1 MRNYFTLDGV
11 DSRSL
16 GVYISGSGT
25 YNSPAMAYN
34 AIPVPGRSGDLL
46 GLERRMENVELTY
59 PAFVAGGN
67 FGAKMEALRAFLLS
81 RNGYTRLVDSYHPGE
96 YRMAFFPGPLQADVT
111 PVLDAGAFD
120 LTFVCKPQRWLLSG
134 ETITTLTA
142 NGSIT
147 NPTRFASRPLLRV
160 YGSGR
165 LIVGSVAVDIS
176 TTDPSIYI
184 DCDIMDAYYN
194 GANRNANISLSDND
208 FPVLRS
214 GNTGFIL
221 GSGITRV
228 DITPR
233 WYTV

>member
-25 YNSPAMAYN
+25 YNSPARSYN
-34 AIPVPGRSGDLL
+34 AIAVPGRSGDLL

-59 PAFVAGGN
+59 PAFVCGSG
-67 FGAKMEALRAFLLS
+67 FSAKMEGLRAFLLS
-81 RNGYTRLVDSYHPGE
+81 RRGYTRLVDSYHPEE
-96 YRMAFFPGPLQADVT
+96 YRLAFFPGPLEAEVT
-111 PVLDAGAFD
+111 QVHDAGAFD
-120 LTFVCKPQRWLLSG
+120 LTFLCKPQRWLLSG

-147 NPTRFASRPLLRV
+147 NPTRFDSRPLLRV

-165 LIVGSVAVDIS
+165 LIVGSVAVEIT
-176 TTDPSIYI
+176 TTDAYTDI
-184 DCDIMDAYYN
+184 DSDIMDASFQ
-194 GANRNANISLSDND
+194 GANRNGNIRLSGND
-208 FPVLRS
+208 FPVLHS
-214 GNTGFIL
+214 GNTGIQL
-221 GSGITRV
+221 GTGITRV

-233 WYTV
+233 WFTV